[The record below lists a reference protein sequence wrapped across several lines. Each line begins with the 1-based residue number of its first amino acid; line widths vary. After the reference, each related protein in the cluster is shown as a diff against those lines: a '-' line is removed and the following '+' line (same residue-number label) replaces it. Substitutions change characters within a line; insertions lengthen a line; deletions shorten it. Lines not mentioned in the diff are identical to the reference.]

1 MVVGERGCGSAAVR
15 VSGESTGSILRGG
28 RGGYC
33 ARGVFDAKEFYIM
46 DHELTR

>member
-1 MVVGERGCGSAAVR
+1 MVAGERGCGSAAVR

-33 ARGVFDAKEFYIM
+33 ARVCEGNLHYGS
-46 DHELTR
+46 